1 MNDIE
6 EEKQEKSN
14 HDCLN
19 DKEKEEARQNGF
31 IIIGRT
37 GSGKTTLINAL
48 FKKVLGKTERSPLQ
62 VTNEV
67 SVYYYKLTNG
77 KTVCLIDTPGTYD
90 EFHFK
95 EDTNYNL
102 DFEKT
107 IKIISKEKIH
117 IKGILFLINFQY
129 ERFELNKYEEEV
141 LLNYNTIFP
150 VKNFWKNVVIIYTHF
165 YLDPNEDQN
174 EKEEIEEK
182 TTITR
187 KILEEKIKQKIKGVS
202 DFISFKDLKIKFL
215 NSYSEPKSDIRKQ
228 SNERTRQE
236 LESLFD
242 EFSKNQPLISQIE
255 IKNIKNYRWKE
266 SNNKEY
272 IGEIAIIGFFDL
284 NKEPIKIRINVI
296 KKEELIKQQ
305 DYPSPFTRYYVYN
318 ATRSSNGSIDYQ
330 AAEGNK
336 NNSKFL
342 QSVQGGIMEQ
352 SEDIQK
358 ENGKESISF
367 PIKPIEIANSDKVL
381 GIGTVFDLFS

>member
-1 MNDIE
+1 M
-6 EEKQEKSN
+6 
-14 HDCLN
+14 N

-48 FKKVLGKTERSPLQ
+48 NNKVVGGTGKSAGKI
-62 VTNEV
+62 TNEPK
-67 SVYYYKLTNG
+67 VYYYKLTNG
-77 KTVCLIDTPGTYD
+77 KIVCLIDTLGIYD
-90 EFHFK
+90 EFHF
-95 EDTNYNL
+95 ENDTNYNL

-117 IKGILFLINFQY
+117 IKGILFLINFQD
-129 ERFELNKYEEEV
+129 ERFKLNKYEEEV

-165 YLDPNEDQN
+165 FLDPNEDQN
-174 EKEEIEEK
+174 EKEEIERRVAFMDY
-182 TTITR
+182 IF
-187 KILEEKIKQKIKGVS
+187 EEKIKQKIKAVS
-202 DFISFKDLKIKFL
+202 DFISFKELKIKFL
-215 NSYSEPKSDIRKQ
+215 NSHSEPKSNIGKQ
-228 SNERTRQE
+228 SNERTREE

-242 EFSKNQPLISQIE
+242 ELSKNEPLINQIE

-272 IGEIAIIGFFDL
+272 IGEVAVIGFFDL

-296 KKEELIKQQ
+296 KKEKLIKQQ
-305 DYPSPFTRYYVYN
+305 DYPSPLIRYYVYN

-342 QSVQGGIMEQ
+342 QSVQGDITDQ
-352 SEDIQK
+352 SEDTQK

-381 GIGTVFDLFS
+381 GIGTIFDLFS